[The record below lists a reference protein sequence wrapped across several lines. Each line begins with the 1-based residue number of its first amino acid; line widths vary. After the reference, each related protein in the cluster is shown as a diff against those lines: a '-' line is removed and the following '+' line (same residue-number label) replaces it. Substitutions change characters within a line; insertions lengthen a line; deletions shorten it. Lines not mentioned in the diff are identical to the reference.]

1 MIIPPSMSF
10 VLLRCGVGLIV
21 FSNPPQ
27 IIGGMDWNAEVKNH
41 SKHVCLWCSKTE
53 KDPWLRRSERN
64 IKIK

>member
-27 IIGGMDWNAEVKNH
+27 IIGGMD
-41 SKHVCLWCSKTE
+41 
-53 KDPWLRRSERN
+53 
-64 IKIK
+64 